1 MENEEKPVKKPMTH
15 EERLELADKLDREL
29 DEFIEKLPR
38 RKYDEGWP
46 EDRWEEEMEKHPFFM
61 TQAPKPG
68 QELHPLYEG
77 LQQLKYDPDENEPEE
92 LATSYKEDGNFNFKH
107 KNYRLAVV
115 AYTEAIKVK
124 CGKPEIE
131 ATLFNNRAASHY
143 FLKNYRSSLMDCE
156 SALKINPDYDKAL
169 SRAAN
174 CCFHLK
180 QYIKAVDYCDK
191 ILEKQ
196 KDNKEILELRQNS
209 INAAK
214 LKERDDRKNEA
225 AAKRKA
231 KEEEDIIKEIINRG
245 YNIEGRTKAHIS
257 IEKLEPCFPEL
268 MHNRVFLDPSST
280 LVWPVVFVY
289 PEYKIMDYI
298 QQFSEKQT
306 FSEHLA
312 LVFESFPDWDEDK
325 KYIPGN
331 INIYFETPRKKIISI
346 DVNKTL
352 SDALKTRDYIIRG
365 GTPSFI
371 VMVRESPAEKRFLQ
385 EYSI

>member
-1 MENEEKPVKKPMTH
+1 MESEEKPVKKPMTH
-15 EERLELADKLDREL
+15 EERLALAAKLDKEL

-61 TQAPKPG
+61 TQTPKPG

-92 LATSYKEDGNFNFKH
+92 LATNYKEDGNFNFKH

-115 AYTEAIKVK
+115 AYTEGIKIK
-124 CGKPEIE
+124 CGNPEIE
-131 ATLFNNRAASHY
+131 ANLLNNRAAAHY
-143 FLKNYRSSLMDCE
+143 FLKNYRSSLRDCE
-156 SALKINPDYDKAL
+156 TALRIKPGYDKAL
-169 SRAAN
+169 IRAAN
-174 CCFHLK
+174 CCYELREFG
-180 QYIKAVDYCDK
+180 KAVDYCDK

-196 KDNKEILELRQNS
+196 KGNTAILDLRQES

-214 LKERDDRKNEA
+214 VKERDDRKKEA

-231 KEEEDIIKEIINRG
+231 KEEEGIINEILGRG
-245 YNIEGRTKAHIS
+245 YNIEGGSKGHIS

-268 MHNRVFLDPSST
+268 MHNRVYLDASMS
-280 LVWPVVFVY
+280 LVWPVVLVY

-298 QQFSEKQT
+298 QQFSENEK
-306 FSEHLA
+306 FSEQLE
-312 LVFESFPDWDEDK
+312 LVFEATPEWDEEK
-325 KYIPGN
+325 KYKSN
-331 INIYFETPRKKIISI
+331 NVNIYYETPRKRI
-346 DVNKTL
+346 VNVDLDKTL
-352 SDALKTRDYIIRG
+352 GDVLKMKEYIIKG

-371 VMVRESPAEKRFLQ
+371 LLAKASPAEKRFLQ
-385 EYSI
+385 EYSR